1 MPSAIIEPAGVPGP
15 RRGGRDEQPQPMT
28 AAPRPARGSY
38 RVGLDIGG
46 TFTDLVLLDEATGG
60 LRLHKVLTTPD
71 DPARAALAG
80 LVELCAAEGID
91 AGRVAVLV
99 HGTTLVTNAIIE
111 RRGAR
116 TALLAT
122 RGFRDILEMGK
133 EQRYDIYD
141 LFLRFPEPLVRRRDR
156 IEVDERT
163 AADGEVLTPLDRPAV
178 RRAAARLAADGV
190 RAVAVAFLHAYRNP
204 DTERA
209 AREAIRE
216 AAPSL
221 AVSLSSD
228 VVPEIREYERTSTT
242 VCNAYVQPLL
252 DRYIGRLESTL
263 AQRGFRGRFT
273 LMQST
278 GGAASPETARRFPI
292 RLLESGPAGG
302 ALVAAFFGG
311 RLGLRDL
318 VGFDMG
324 GTTAKICL
332 IREGRPSIAPEME
345 VARVH
350 RFKRGSGLPVT
361 VPTVDMMEIGAGG
374 GSIAWVDSLGL
385 LKVGPHSA
393 GAEPGPACYGRGG
406 REPTVTD
413 ACLALG
419 YFDEASFLGGTMPL
433 DRPAALRAL
442 ERVGAALR
450 LDPVQAAW
458 GIHQIVV
465 ESMAQAARVYLIE
478 RGQDPRRFA
487 LVAFGGAGPS
497 HAARVARI
505 LGMREVIV
513 PPASGVASALGLLVA
528 PVSVELVHS
537 LPGPL
542 DDLPWDRVAALYA
555 GMEAQGLA
563 ALAEAGV
570 PADAVVR
577 ERRAE
582 MRLLG
587 QFHDIEVPVP
597 DGPLGPAIAGPLAA
611 AFEAEYRR
619 RYGVFLGD
627 RPIQALNW
635 RLTVR
640 GPRPGVRLQAG
651 AAGAVDASSAVRAR
665 RPAYFPEAGGFVE
678 VPVYDRARLRPGMR
692 AAGPAIVE
700 EREATTVAGP
710 GDAFAVDAAGDLR
723 LTIDRADAAGA
734 RAAEAAARA
743 PRGPRRGGQM
753 HGAR

>member
-1 MPSAIIEPAGVPGP
+1 
-15 RRGGRDEQPQPMT
+15 MT
-28 AAPRPARGSY
+28 AAPRPTRGSY

-46 TFTDLVLLDEATGG
+46 TFTDLVLLDETTGE
-60 LRLHKVLTTPD
+60 LRLHKILTTPE

-80 LVELCAAEGID
+80 LLELCAA
-91 AGRVAVLV
+91 AGVAVGDVTVLV

-116 TALLAT
+116 TALLTT

-141 LFLRFPEPLVRRRDR
+141 LFLRFPDPLVARRDR
-156 IEVDERT
+156 LEVDERV
-163 AADGEVLTPLDRPAV
+163 AADGELLTPLDRDAV
-178 RRAAARLAADGV
+178 RAVAERLAADGIE
-190 RAVAVAFLHAYRNP
+190 AVAVAFLHAYRNP
-204 DTERA
+204 ANEQAARA
-209 AREAIRE
+209 AIHA
-216 AAPSL
+216 AAPGL

-228 VVPEIREYERTSTT
+228 VVPEIREYERTCTT

-252 DRYIGRLESTL
+252 DRYVGRLESAL
-263 AQRGFRGRFT
+263 GRRGFGGRFT

-278 GGAASPETARRFPI
+278 GGAAAPDTARRFPI

-302 ALVAAFFGG
+302 ALVAAFFGEP
-311 RLGLRDL
+311 LGLRDL

-332 IREGRPSIAPEME
+332 IRDGRAAIAPEME

-374 GSIAWVDSLGL
+374 GSIAWIDTLGL

-419 YFDEASFLGGTMPL
+419 YFNEASFLGGAMPL
-433 DRPAALRAL
+433 DRRAAVAAL
-442 ERVGAALR
+442 ERLGAPLR
-450 LDPVQAAW
+450 LDAVETAW

-465 ESMAQAARVYLIE
+465 ESMAAAARVYLIE

-487 LVAFGGAGPS
+487 LIAFGGAGPS

-505 LGMREVIV
+505 LGMSDVIV

-542 DDLPWDRVAALYA
+542 DTLPWDRVGALYA
-555 GMEAQGLA
+555 EMETQGLA
-563 ALAEAGV
+563 ALRDAGIA
-570 PADAVVR
+570 PGSIAR

-587 QFHDIEVPVP
+587 QFHDIEVSLP
-597 DGPLGPAIAGPLAA
+597 DGPLGPDVAARLAA

-619 RYGVFLGD
+619 RYGVFLAD

-635 RLTVR
+635 RLSVT
-640 GPRPGVRLQAG
+640 GPRPDVRLRTGEPGPADAG
-651 AAGAVDASSAVRAR
+651 AAVRAR
-665 RPAYFPEAGGFVE
+665 RPAYFPESGGFVD
-678 VPVYDRARLRPGMR
+678 VPVYDRDRLRPGMQ
-692 AAGPAIVE
+692 AGGPAIIE
-700 EREATTVAGP
+700 EREATTVVGP
-710 GDAFAVDAAGDLR
+710 GDHLTVDLAGNLR
-723 LTIDRADAAGA
+723 LAVA
-734 RAAEAAARA
+734 RHARQPAPVQEAAKR
-743 PRGPRRGGQM
+743 PEVLRKTGHGGRG
-753 HGAR
+753 HGVD

>member
-1 MPSAIIEPAGVPGP
+1 
-15 RRGGRDEQPQPMT
+15 MT
-28 AAPRPARGSY
+28 AAHRSARGSY

-46 TFTDLVLLDEATGG
+46 TFTDLVLLNETTGE
-60 LRLHKVLTTPD
+60 LRLHKILTTPE

-80 LVELCAAEGID
+80 LLDLCAAAD
-91 AGRVAVLV
+91 VALGDVQALV

-116 TALLAT
+116 TALITT

-141 LFLRFPEPLVRRRDR
+141 LFLGFPDPLVPRRHRL
-156 IEVDERT
+156 EVDERT
-163 AADGEVLTPLDRPAV
+163 AADGEVLAPLDRDEL
-178 RRAAARLAADGV
+178 RRMEERIAADGIE
-190 RAVAVAFLHAYRNP
+190 AVAVAFLHAYRNP
-204 DTERA
+204 ANEHAALATLRA
-209 AREAIRE
+209 A
-216 AAPSL
+216 APGV

-263 AQRGFRGRFT
+263 AERGFAGRFT

-302 ALVAAFFGG
+302 ALVAAFFGEP
-311 RLGLRDL
+311 LGLRDV

-332 IREGRPSIAPEME
+332 IRDGRPAIAPEME

-374 GSIAWVDSLGL
+374 GSIAWIDTLGL

-419 YFDEASFLGGTMPL
+419 YFNEGSFLGGTMPL
-433 DRPAALRAL
+433 DRQAAIGAL
-442 ERVGAALR
+442 ERLGAPLH
-450 LDPVQAAW
+450 LDPVGAAW

-465 ESMAQAARVYLIE
+465 ENMAAAARVYLIE

-487 LVAFGGAGPS
+487 LIAFGGAGPS

-505 LGMREVIV
+505 LGMAEVIV

-528 PVSVELVHS
+528 PISVDLVHS

-542 DDLPWDRVAALYA
+542 DTLPWDRVARLYA
-555 GMEAQGLA
+555 DMEAQGLA
-563 ALAEAGV
+563 ALSDAGISR
-570 PADAVVR
+570 ASIVR

-587 QFHDIEVPVP
+587 QFHDIEVKVP
-597 DGPLGPAIAGPLAA
+597 DGPLGPEVAAELART
-611 AFEAEYRR
+611 FETEYRR
-619 RYGVFLGD
+619 RYGVFLAD

-635 RLTVR
+635 RLRVAGPKPAVR
-640 GPRPGVRLQAG
+640 IQAG
-651 AAGAVDASSAVRAR
+651 AQAAADAGRAVRTR
-665 RPAYFPEAGGFVE
+665 RPAYVPELGGFVD
-678 VPVYDRARLRPGMR
+678 VPVYDRALLRPGMR
-692 AAGPAIVE
+692 AAGPAIIE
-700 EREATTVAGP
+700 EREATTIAGP
-710 GDAFAVDAAGDLR
+710 GDTFAVDPAGNLR
-723 LTIDRADAAGA
+723 LAVAGLIRQPDLAASSPPA
-734 RAAEAAARA
+734 RGR
-743 PRGPRRGGQM
+743 PRSDSRRG
-753 HGAR
+753 

>member
-1 MPSAIIEPAGVPGP
+1 
-15 RRGGRDEQPQPMT
+15 MT
-28 AAPRPARGSY
+28 AAPRSARGSY

-46 TFTDLVLLDEATGG
+46 TFTDLVLLNETTGE
-60 LRLHKVLTTPD
+60 LRLHKILTTPE

-80 LVELCAAEGID
+80 LLELCAA
-91 AGRVAVLV
+91 AGVAVGDVTVLV

-111 RRGAR
+111 RSGAR
-116 TALLAT
+116 TALLTT

-141 LFLRFPEPLVRRRDR
+141 LFLRFPDPLVRRRDR
-156 IEVDERT
+156 LEIDERV
-163 AADGEVLTPLDRPAV
+163 AADGELLAPIDRDAV
-178 RRAAARLAADGV
+178 RGVAERLAADGIE
-190 RAVAVAFLHAYRNP
+190 AVAVAFLHSYRNP
-204 DTERA
+204 ANEQAARA
-209 AREAIRE
+209 AIRD
-216 AAPSL
+216 AAPGL

-228 VVPEIREYERTSTT
+228 VVPEIREYERTCTT

-252 DRYIGRLESTL
+252 DRYVGRLESAL
-263 AQRGFRGRFT
+263 GERGFTGRFT

-278 GGAASPETARRFPI
+278 GGAAAPDTARRFPI

-302 ALVAAFFGG
+302 ALVAAFFGAP
-311 RLGLRDL
+311 LGLRDL

-332 IREGRPSIAPEME
+332 IRDGRADIAPGME

-374 GSIAWVDSLGL
+374 GSIAWIDSLGL

-406 REPTVTD
+406 RAPTVTD

-419 YFDEASFLGGTMPL
+419 YFNEASFLGGTMPL
-433 DRPAALRAL
+433 DRPAAVAAL
-442 ERVGAALR
+442 ERLGEPLR
-450 LDPVQAAW
+450 LDAVGTAW

-465 ESMAQAARVYLIE
+465 ESMAAAARVYLIE

-487 LVAFGGAGPS
+487 LIAFGGAGPS

-505 LGMREVIV
+505 LGMSDVIV

-542 DDLPWDRVAALYA
+542 DGLPWDRVAALYA
-555 GMEAQGLA
+555 EMEAQGLG
-563 ALAEAGV
+563 ALRDAGV
-570 PADAVVR
+570 APASIVR

-597 DGPLGPAIAGPLAA
+597 DGPLGPDVAARLAA

-619 RYGVFLGD
+619 RYGVFLSD

-635 RLTVR
+635 RLSVT
-640 GPRPGVRLQAG
+640 GPRPDVRLRTGDPGPADAG
-651 AAGAVDASSAVRAR
+651 AAVRTR
-665 RPAYFPEAGGFVE
+665 RPAYFPESGGFVE
-678 VPVYDRARLRPGMR
+678 APVYDRALLRPGMR
-692 AAGPAIVE
+692 ADGPAIIE
-700 EREATTVAGP
+700 EREATTVVGP
-710 GDAFAVDAAGDLR
+710 GDRLTVDAAGNLR
-723 LTIDRADAAGA
+723 LAVARHARQPASLHGRASLAAPQAQGH
-734 RAAEAAARA
+734 
-743 PRGPRRGGQM
+743 GGD
-753 HGAR
+753 

>member
-1 MPSAIIEPAGVPGP
+1 
-15 RRGGRDEQPQPMT
+15 MT
-28 AAPRPARGSY
+28 ASHRSSRGSY

-46 TFTDLVLLDEATGG
+46 TFTDLVLLDEATGE
-60 LRLHKVLTTPD
+60 LLVHKILTTPE
-71 DPARAALAG
+71 DPARAALTG
-80 LVELCAAEGID
+80 LEEICAAAGIAVGD
-91 AGRVAVLV
+91 VTVLV

-116 TALLAT
+116 TALLTT

-141 LFLRFPEPLVRRRDR
+141 LFLRFPDPLVSRRHRL
-156 IEVDERT
+156 ELDERV
-163 AADGEVLTPLDRPAV
+163 AADGEVLAPLDGGAV
-178 RRAAARLAADGV
+178 GRLAEQLAADGV
-190 RAVAVAFLHAYRNP
+190 EAVAVSLLHSYRNP
-204 DTERA
+204 ANERA
-209 AREAIRE
+209 ALEAIRA
-216 AAPSL
+216 AAPRL

-228 VVPEIREYERTSTT
+228 VVPEIREYERTCTT

-252 DRYIGRLESTL
+252 DRYVGRLESTL
-263 AQRGFRGRFT
+263 GERGFTGRFT

-278 GGAASPETARRFPI
+278 GGAVSPETARRFPI

-311 RLGLRDL
+311 PLGLSDV

-332 IREGRPSIAPEME
+332 IRDGRAAIAPEME

-413 ACLALG
+413 ACLVLG
-419 YFDEASFLGGTMPL
+419 YFNEASFLGGTMPL
-433 DRPAALRAL
+433 DRPAAVAAL
-442 ERVGAALR
+442 ERVGAPLR
-450 LDPVQAAW
+450 LDAVGAAW

-465 ESMAQAARVYLIE
+465 ESMAAAARVYLIE

-487 LVAFGGAGPS
+487 LIAFGGAGPS
-497 HAARVARI
+497 HAARVAQI
-505 LGMREVIV
+505 LAMTEVIV

-542 DDLPWDRVAALYA
+542 DALPWDRVAALYA
-555 GMEAQGLA
+555 EMEARGLTALA
-563 ALAEAGV
+563 AAGV
-570 PADAVVR
+570 TPGAIVR

-597 DGPLGPAIAGPLAA
+597 DGPLGAETAGRLAA

-619 RYGVFLGD
+619 RYGVFLAD

-635 RLTVR
+635 RITVT
-640 GPRPGVRLQAG
+640 GPRPDVRLRTGEPGPADAG
-651 AAGAVDASSAVRAR
+651 GALQAR
-665 RPAYFPEAGGFVE
+665 RPAYFPETGGFVE
-678 VPVYDRARLRPGMR
+678 APVYDRARLRPGMR
-692 AAGPAIVE
+692 GDGPAIIE
-700 EREATTVAGP
+700 EREATTVVGP
-710 GDAFAVDAAGDLR
+710 DDAFAIDAAGNLR
-723 LTIDRADAAGA
+723 LTVA
-734 RAAEAAARA
+734 RRLRQPASL
-743 PRGPRRGGQM
+743 RGGR
-753 HGAR
+753 HGAD

>member
-1 MPSAIIEPAGVPGP
+1 
-15 RRGGRDEQPQPMT
+15 MT
-28 AAPRPARGSY
+28 ASHRSSRGSY

-60 LRLHKVLTTPD
+60 LRLHKILTTPE

-80 LVELCAAEGID
+80 LEEICAA
-91 AGRVAVLV
+91 AGVAVSDVTVLV

-116 TALLAT
+116 TALLTT

-141 LFLRFPEPLVRRRDR
+141 LFLRFPDPLVSRRHRLE
-156 IEVDERT
+156 IDERT
-163 AADGEVLTPLDRPAV
+163 AADGEVLTPLDRGGL
-178 RRAAARLAADGV
+178 RRLAERLAADGV
-190 RAVAVAFLHAYRNP
+190 EAVAVSFLHAYRNP
-204 DTERA
+204 ANERA
-209 AREAIRE
+209 ALEVIRE
-216 AAPSL
+216 AAPRL

-228 VVPEIREYERTSTT
+228 VVPEIREYERTCTT

-252 DRYIGRLESTL
+252 DRYVGRLESTL
-263 AQRGFRGRFT
+263 SERGFTGRFT

-278 GGAASPETARRFPI
+278 GGAAAPETARRFPI

-302 ALVAAFFGG
+302 ALVSAFFGG
-311 RLGLRDL
+311 PLGLREV

-332 IREGRPSIAPEME
+332 IRDGRASIAPEME

-374 GSIAWVDSLGL
+374 GSIAWIDSLGL

-406 REPTVTD
+406 REATVTD
-413 ACLALG
+413 ACLVLG
-419 YFDEASFLGGTMPL
+419 YFNEASFLGGTMPL
-433 DRPAALRAL
+433 DRPAAAAAL
-442 ERVGAALR
+442 ERVGAPLR
-450 LDPVQAAW
+450 FDAVGAAW
-458 GIHQIVV
+458 GIYQIVV
-465 ESMAQAARVYLIE
+465 ESMAAAARVYLIE

-487 LVAFGGAGPS
+487 LIAFGGAGPS

-505 LGMREVIV
+505 LGMAEVIV

-542 DDLPWDRVAALYA
+542 DALPWDRVAALYTA
-555 GMEAQGLA
+555 MEAQGLA
-563 ALAEAGV
+563 SLAGAGV
-570 PADAVVR
+570 AAGAIVR

-597 DGPLGPAIAGPLAA
+597 DGPLGPETAGRLAA

-619 RYGVFLGD
+619 RYGVFLAD

-635 RLTVR
+635 RLSVT
-640 GPRPGVRLQAG
+640 GPRPDVRLRTGQAG
-651 AAGAVDASSAVRAR
+651 PAEAAGAVQAR
-665 RPAYFPEAGGFVE
+665 RPAYFPEAGGFLE
-678 VPVYDRARLRPGMR
+678 VPVYDRGRLRPGMR
-692 AAGPAIVE
+692 ADGPAIIE
-700 EREATTVAGP
+700 EHEATTVVGP
-710 GDAFAVDAAGDLR
+710 GDAFAVDAAGNLR
-723 LTIDRADAAGA
+723 LTVA
-734 RAAEAAARA
+734 RSARQPA
-743 PRGPRRGGQM
+743 SLHGGRT
-753 HGAR
+753 HGAD

>member
-1 MPSAIIEPAGVPGP
+1 
-15 RRGGRDEQPQPMT
+15 MT
-28 AAPRPARGSY
+28 AVPRSARGSY

-46 TFTDLVLLDEATGG
+46 TFTDLVLLNETTGE
-60 LRLHKVLTTPD
+60 LRLHKILTTPD

-80 LVELCAAEGID
+80 LLELCAS
-91 AGRVAVLV
+91 AGAVGVAVRDVTALV

-116 TALLAT
+116 TALLTT

-141 LFLRFPEPLVRRRDR
+141 LFLRFPEPLVPRRDR
-156 IEVDERT
+156 LEIDERV
-163 AADGEVLTPLDRPAV
+163 AADGEVLKPLDRDEI
-178 RRAAARLAADGV
+178 RRAAERLAAGGIE
-190 RAVAVAFLHAYRNP
+190 AVAVAFLHAYRNP
-204 DTERA
+204 ANEQA
-209 AREAIRE
+209 ALAAIRD
-216 AAPSL
+216 AAPHV

-228 VVPEIREYERTSTT
+228 VVPEIREFERTCTT
-242 VCNAYVQPLL
+242 VANAYVQPLL
-252 DRYIGRLESTL
+252 GRYVGRLESTL
-263 AQRGFRGRFT
+263 GERGFTGRFT

-311 RLGLRDL
+311 PLGLRDL

-332 IREGRPSIAPEME
+332 IRDGRPAIAPEME

-374 GSIAWVDSLGL
+374 GSIAWIDSLGL

-406 REPTVTD
+406 QAPTVTD

-419 YFDEASFLGGTMPL
+419 YFNEASFLGGAMPL
-433 DRPAALRAL
+433 DRPAAIGAL
-442 ERVGAALR
+442 ERLGAPLHLDAVGT
-450 LDPVQAAW
+450 AW

-465 ESMAQAARVYLIE
+465 ESMAAAARVYLIE

-487 LVAFGGAGPS
+487 LIAFGGAGPS

-505 LGMREVIV
+505 LGMSDVIV

-542 DDLPWDRVAALYA
+542 DGLPWDRVTALYTE
-555 GMEAQGLA
+555 MEAQGLA
-563 ALAEAGV
+563 ALRDAGIA
-570 PADAVVR
+570 PGSIAR

-597 DGPLGPAIAGPLAA
+597 DGPLGPEVAEGLTR
-611 AFEAEYRR
+611 AFETEYRR
-619 RYGVFLGD
+619 RYGIFLAD

-635 RLTVR
+635 RVSVT
-640 GPRPGVRLQAG
+640 GPRPDVRLQTG
-651 AAGAVDASSAVRAR
+651 AAGGPASDGAGGPASDGATAAVRGR
-665 RPAYFPEAGGFVE
+665 RPAYFPETGGFVE
-678 VPVYDRARLRPGMR
+678 VPVYDRGLLRPGMR
-692 AAGPAIVE
+692 ADGPAIVE

-710 GDAFAVDAAGDLR
+710 GDRFAVDQAGNLR
-723 LTIDRADAAGA
+723 LAVA
-734 RAAEAAARA
+734 RQSRQPATL
-743 PRGPRRGGQM
+743 RGRVT
-753 HGAR
+753 HGTD

>member
-1 MPSAIIEPAGVPGP
+1 
-15 RRGGRDEQPQPMT
+15 MT
-28 AAPRPARGSY
+28 AAHRAMRGSY

-46 TFTDLVLLDEATGG
+46 TFTDLVLLDESTGE
-60 LRLHKVLTTPD
+60 LRLHKILTTPE

-80 LVELCAAEGID
+80 LLELCAA
-91 AGRVAVLV
+91 AGVELRDVRALV

-116 TALLAT
+116 TALLTT
-122 RGFRDILEMGK
+122 RGFRDNLEMGK

-141 LFLRFPEPLVRRRDR
+141 LFLRFPDPLVPRRHRL
-156 IEVDERT
+156 EVDERT
-163 AADGEVLTPLDRPAV
+163 AADGEVLAPVDTERV
-178 RRAAARLAADGV
+178 RAAAQRLAAEGV
-190 RAVAVAFLHAYRNP
+190 EAVAVAFLHSYRNP
-204 DTERA
+204 ANEQA
-209 AREAIRE
+209 ALAVLRE
-216 AAPSL
+216 AAPGL

-228 VVPEIREYERTSTT
+228 VSPEIREYERTSTT

-252 DRYIGRLESTL
+252 DRYVGRLESTL
-263 AQRGFRGRFT
+263 AERGFAGRFT

-278 GGAASPETARRFPI
+278 GGAASPDTARRFPI

-302 ALVAAFFGG
+302 ALVAAFFGEP
-311 RLGLRDL
+311 LGLPDV

-332 IREGRPSIAPEME
+332 IRGGRPAVAPEME

-374 GSIAWVDSLGL
+374 GSIAWIDTLGL

-419 YFDEASFLGGTMPL
+419 YFNERSFLGGTMPL
-433 DRPAALRAL
+433 DRAAALDALARA
-442 ERVGAALR
+442 GAPLR
-450 LDPVQAAW
+450 LDAVGTAW

-465 ESMAQAARVYLIE
+465 ENMAAAARVYLIE

-487 LVAFGGAGPS
+487 LIAFGGAGPS
-497 HAARVARI
+497 HAAWVARV
-505 LGMREVIV
+505 LGMPEVIV

-528 PVSVELVHS
+528 PVSVDLVHS

-542 DDLPWDRVAALYA
+542 EGLPWDRVAALYA
-555 GMEAQGLA
+555 EMEAQGLA
-563 ALAEAGV
+563 ALALAGV
-570 PADAVVR
+570 GRDTVVR

-587 QFHDIEVPVP
+587 QFHDIEVAVP
-597 DGPLGPAIAGPLAA
+597 DGPLGPLTAPRLGA

-619 RYGVFLGD
+619 RYGDFLAD

-635 RLTVR
+635 RLRVT
-640 GPRPGVRLQAG
+640 GPKPDVRLETREPGEADPGG
-651 AAGAVDASSAVRAR
+651 AIRTR
-665 RPAYFPEAGGFVE
+665 RPAYFPERGGFVE
-678 VPVYDRARLRPGMR
+678 VPLYDRARLRPGMR
-692 AAGPAIVE
+692 ADGPAIIE
-700 EREATTVAGP
+700 EREATTVVGP
-710 GDAFAVDAAGDLR
+710 SDRFAVDPAGNLR
-723 LTIDRADAAGA
+723 LAVAAHVRQPA
-734 RAAEAAARA
+734 L
-743 PRGPRRGGQM
+743 RGGPA
-753 HGAR
+753 HGAH

>member
-1 MPSAIIEPAGVPGP
+1 MGAAHRSP
-15 RRGGRDEQPQPMT
+15 R
-28 AAPRPARGSY
+28 AY

-46 TFTDLVLLDEATGG
+46 TFTDLVLLDEVTGE
-60 LRLHKVLTTPD
+60 LRLHKILTTPE

-80 LVELCAAEGID
+80 LEEICAAVGTGIAD
-91 AGRVAVLV
+91 VTVLV

-141 LFLRFPEPLVRRRDR
+141 LFLRFPEPLVSRRRR
-156 IEVDERT
+156 LEIDERV
-163 AADGEVLTPLDRPAV
+163 AADGDVLAPLDREAV
-178 RRAAARLAADGV
+178 RLLAERLAADGV
-190 RAVAVAFLHAYRNP
+190 EAVAVSFLHAYRNP
-204 DTERA
+204 ANERA
-209 AREAIRE
+209 ALEAIR
-216 AAPSL
+216 AGAPRL

-228 VVPEIREYERTSTT
+228 VVPEIREYERTCAT

-252 DRYIGRLESTL
+252 DRYVGRLESTL
-263 AQRGFRGRFT
+263 ADRGFQGRFT

-311 RLGLRDL
+311 PLGLRDV

-332 IREGRPSIAPEME
+332 IRDGRAAIAPEME

-374 GSIAWVDSLGL
+374 GSIAWIDSLGL

-406 REPTVTD
+406 QEPTVTD

-433 DRPAALRAL
+433 DRPAATAAL
-442 ERVGAALR
+442 ERLGAPLR
-450 LDPVQAAW
+450 LDAVAAAW

-465 ESMAQAARVYLIE
+465 ESMAAAARVYLIE

-487 LVAFGGAGPS
+487 LIAFGGAGPS

-505 LGMREVIV
+505 LGMAEVIV
-513 PPASGVASALGLLVA
+513 PPASGVASALGLLIA

-542 DDLPWDRVAALYA
+542 DALPWDRVAELYA
-555 GMEAQGLA
+555 EMEAQGLA
-563 ALAEAGV
+563 ALSAAGV
-570 PADAVVR
+570 APGAVLR

-587 QFHDIEVPVP
+587 QFHDIEVSVP
-597 DGPLGPAIAGPLAA
+597 DGPLGPEVAGRLAT

-619 RYGVFLGD
+619 RYGVFLAD

-635 RLTVR
+635 RLTVT
-640 GPRPGVRLQAG
+640 GPRPDVRLRTGEPG
-651 AAGAVDASSAVRAR
+651 AADADTAVRSR
-665 RPAYFPEAGGFVE
+665 RSAYFPETGGFVD
-678 VPVYDRARLRPGMR
+678 VPVYDRGRLRPGMR
-692 AAGPAIVE
+692 ADGPAIVE
-700 EREATTVAGP
+700 EREATTVVCP
-710 GDAFAVDAAGDLR
+710 GDAFAVDESGNLR
-723 LTIDRADAAGA
+723 LTVA
-734 RAAEAAARA
+734 RQTRQPASV
-743 PRGPRRGGQM
+743 RGGRV
-753 HGAR
+753 HGAD

>member
-1 MPSAIIEPAGVPGP
+1 MA
-15 RRGGRDEQPQPMT
+15 
-28 AAPRPARGSY
+28 AAPRSARGSC

-46 TFTDLVLLDEATGG
+46 TFTDLVLLDEATGE
-60 LRLHKVLTTPD
+60 LRLHKILTTPD
-71 DPARAALAG
+71 DPARAAMAG
-80 LVELCAAEGID
+80 LLELCAS
-91 AGRVAVLV
+91 AGVALRDVTALV

-116 TALLAT
+116 TALMTT

-141 LFLRFPEPLVRRRDR
+141 LFLRFPDPLVRRRDR

-163 AADGEVLTPLDRPAV
+163 AADGEVLEPVDRDAV
-178 RRAAARLAADGV
+178 RRAAERLAAGGIE
-190 RAVAVAFLHAYRNP
+190 AIAVAFLHAYRNP
-204 DTERA
+204 ANERA
-209 AREAIRE
+209 AHDAIRA
-216 AAPSL
+216 AAPDL

-228 VVPEIREYERTSTT
+228 VAPEIREYERTCTT

-252 DRYIGRLESTL
+252 DRYVGRLEAAL
-263 AQRGFRGRFT
+263 GAQGFAGRFT

-302 ALVAAFFGG
+302 ALVSAFFGAP
-311 RLGLRDL
+311 LGLSDL

-332 IREGRPSIAPEME
+332 IREGRPAIAPEME

-361 VPTVDMMEIGAGG
+361 APTVDMMEIGAGG
-374 GSIAWVDSLGL
+374 GSIAWIDSLGL

-406 REPTVTD
+406 AEPTVTD

-419 YFDEASFLGGTMPL
+419 YFNEGSFLGGTMPL
-433 DRPAALRAL
+433 DRHAAVAAL
-442 ERVGAALR
+442 ERVGAR
-450 LDPVQAAW
+450 LGLDAMGAAW

-465 ESMAQAARVYLIE
+465 ESMAAAARVYLIE
-478 RGQDPRRFA
+478 RGQDPRRFT
-487 LVAFGGAGPS
+487 LIAFGGAGPS

-528 PVSVELVHS
+528 PISVELVHS

-542 DDLPWDRVAALYA
+542 DALPWDRVTALYTD
-555 GMEAQGLA
+555 MDTQGTTALA
-563 ALAEAGV
+563 AAGI
-570 PADAVVR
+570 ASGTMVR

-597 DGPLGPAIAGPLAA
+597 DGPLGPDIARRLAA

-619 RYGVFLGD
+619 RYGVFLAD
-627 RPIQALNW
+627 RPVQALNW
-635 RLTVR
+635 RLSVT
-640 GPRPGVRLQAG
+640 GPRPDIRIQAG
-651 AAGAVDASSAVRAR
+651 TPAEGAGACGAVRAK
-665 RPAYFPEAGGFVE
+665 RPAYFPETHGFVE
-678 VPVYDRARLRPGMR
+678 VPVYDRALLRPGMR
-692 AAGPAIVE
+692 AEGPAIIE

-710 GDAFAVDAAGDLR
+710 GDRFTVDAAGNLR
-723 LTIDRADAAGA
+723 LAVAVHAERAGA
-734 RAAEAAARA
+734 VRAV
-743 PRGPRRGGQM
+743 RGGLAR
-753 HGAR
+753 GAK

>member
-1 MPSAIIEPAGVPGP
+1 MIASH
-15 RRGGRDEQPQPMT
+15 
-28 AAPRPARGSY
+28 GSY

-46 TFTDLVLLDEATGG
+46 TFTDLVLLDESTGE
-60 LRLHKVLTTPD
+60 LRLHKILTTPE
-71 DPARAALAG
+71 DPARAALTG
-80 LVELCAAEGID
+80 LEEICAA
-91 AGRVAVLV
+91 AGVTVGEVTVLV

-116 TALLAT
+116 TALLTT

-141 LFLRFPEPLVRRRDR
+141 LFLRFPVPLVSRRHRLE
-156 IEVDERT
+156 IDERV
-163 AADGEVLTPLDRPAV
+163 AADGEVLAPLDGGAV
-178 RRAAARLAADGV
+178 GRLAEQLAADGV
-190 RAVAVAFLHAYRNP
+190 EAVAVSLLHSYRNP
-204 DTERA
+204 ANERA
-209 AREAIRE
+209 AREAIRA
-216 AAPSL
+216 AAPRL
-221 AVSLSSD
+221 AISLSSD
-228 VVPEIREYERTSTT
+228 VVPEIREYERTCTT

-252 DRYIGRLESTL
+252 ARYVGRLESTL
-263 AQRGFRGRFT
+263 GERGFTGRFT

-278 GGAASPETARRFPI
+278 GGAVSPETARRFPI

-311 RLGLRDL
+311 PLGLQDV

-332 IREGRPSIAPEME
+332 IRDGRAAIAPEME

-374 GSIAWVDSLGL
+374 GSIAWIDSLGL

-393 GAEPGPACYGRGG
+393 GAEPGPVCYGRGG
-406 REPTVTD
+406 QEPTVTD

-419 YFDEASFLGGTMPL
+419 YFNEASFLGGTMPL
-433 DRPAALRAL
+433 DRPAAVAAL
-442 ERVGAALR
+442 ERIGALLR
-450 LDPVQAAW
+450 LDAVGAAW

-465 ESMAQAARVYLIE
+465 ESMAAAARVYLIE

-487 LVAFGGAGPS
+487 LIAFGGAGPS

-505 LGMREVIV
+505 LGMAEVIV

-528 PVSVELVHS
+528 PVSVDLVHS

-542 DDLPWDRVAALYA
+542 DALPWDRVAALYA
-555 GMEAQGLA
+555 EMEARGLA
-563 ALAEAGV
+563 ALAAAGV
-570 PADAVVR
+570 APGAIVR

-597 DGPLGPAIAGPLAA
+597 DGPLGAETAGRLAS

-619 RYGVFLGD
+619 RYGVFLAD

-635 RLTVR
+635 RITVT
-640 GPRPGVRLQAG
+640 GPRPDVRLRTGEPGPADAG
-651 AAGAVDASSAVRAR
+651 AALRAR

-678 VPVYDRARLRPGMR
+678 APVYDRGRLRPGMR
-692 AAGPAIVE
+692 ADGPAIIE
-700 EREATTVAGP
+700 EREATTVIGP
-710 GDAFAVDAAGDLR
+710 HDAFAVDAAGNLR
-723 LTIDRADAAGA
+723 LTVA
-734 RAAEAAARA
+734 RRLRQPA
-743 PRGPRRGGQM
+743 PLHGGHR
-753 HGAR
+753 HGAE

>member
-1 MPSAIIEPAGVPGP
+1 
-15 RRGGRDEQPQPMT
+15 MT
-28 AAPRPARGSY
+28 AAPRSARGSY

-46 TFTDLVLLDEATGG
+46 TFTDLVLLNETTGE
-60 LRLHKVLTTPD
+60 LRLHKILTTPE

-80 LVELCAAEGID
+80 LLELCGEAGVPLGEVAALI
-91 AGRVAVLV
+91 

-116 TALLAT
+116 TALLTT

-141 LFLRFPEPLVRRRDR
+141 LFLRFPEPLVRRLDR
-156 IEVDERT
+156 REIDERI
-163 AADGEVLTPLDRPAV
+163 AADGEVLEPLDREAV
-178 RRAAARLAADGV
+178 RRVAERLAADGIE
-190 RAVAVAFLHAYRNP
+190 AVAVAFLHAYRNP
-204 DTERA
+204 ANEQAALAAIRA
-209 AREAIRE
+209 A
-216 AAPSL
+216 APGL

-228 VVPEIREYERTSTT
+228 VVPEIREFERTCTT

-263 AQRGFRGRFT
+263 GERGFAGRFT

-311 RLGLRDL
+311 PLGFHDL

-332 IREGRPSIAPEME
+332 IRDGRTAIAPEME

-361 VPTVDMMEIGAGG
+361 VPTVDMMEVGAGG
-374 GSIAWVDSLGL
+374 GSIAWIDTLGL

-406 REPTVTD
+406 QAPTVTD

-419 YFDEASFLGGTMPL
+419 YFNEASFLGGTMPL
-433 DRPAALRAL
+433 DRTAALEAL
-442 ERVGAALR
+442 ERLGAPLH
-450 LDPVQAAW
+450 LDAIGTAW

-465 ESMAQAARVYLIE
+465 ESMAAAARVYLIE

-487 LVAFGGAGPS
+487 LIAFGGAGPS
-497 HAARVARI
+497 HAARLARI
-505 LGMREVIV
+505 LGMADVVV

-528 PVSVELVHS
+528 PVSVDLVHS

-542 DDLPWDRVAALYA
+542 NDLPWDRVTALYED
-555 GMEAQGLA
+555 METQGLA
-563 ALAEAGV
+563 ALRDAGV
-570 PADAVVR
+570 APGFVVR
-577 ERRAE
+577 ERRVE

-587 QFHDIEVPVP
+587 QFHDIEIPVP
-597 DGPLGPAIAGPLAA
+597 DGPLGPGAADGLAR

-619 RYGVFLGD
+619 RYGIFLAD
-627 RPIQALNW
+627 RAIQALNW
-635 RLTVR
+635 RVSVT
-640 GPRPGVRLQAG
+640 GPRPDVRLQTG
-651 AAGAVDASSAVRAR
+651 AAGGASLALGLRREPEMPAGSGAAGRPASDGKGVADAAAAVRGR
-665 RPAYFPEAGGFVE
+665 RPAYFPEMGGFVE
-678 VPVYDRARLRPGMR
+678 VPVYDRGLLRPGMR
-692 AAGPAIVE
+692 AEGPAIIE
-700 EREATTVAGP
+700 EREATTVTGP
-710 GDAFAVDAAGDLR
+710 GDRCTVDATGNLR
-723 LTIDRADAAGA
+723 LAVA
-734 RAAEAAARA
+734 RHSRQPAV
-743 PRGPRRGGQM
+743 PGGRSA
-753 HGAR
+753 HGAV